1 MDSYIYMKDIRIYT
15 LFSGS
20 SGNCHYIKL
29 GEKEILIDAGKN
41 AKAITEALSS
51 IGADLLRISDV
62 YITHDHSDHVSAL
75 RVLQKKNPSIRVHLH
90 PLCVDAVKC
99 GGADLSTAELVE
111 GGCQYCDG
119 DVRIVPFDVPH
130 DAAACIGY
138 RIEYRSGKRTFS
150 VGIATDI
157 GHLTLDITNGLCG
170 CDAVIV
176 ESNHD
181 VAMLIEGPY
190 PEYLKHRILSHV
202 GHLSNESCAK
212 LCTYLA
218 EQGTKRFML
227 AHLSK
232 ENNTPGLAL
241 RSASALSE
249 AGVRVFTSSDV
260 SPVCLY
266 EE

>member
-1 MDSYIYMKDIRIYT
+1 MVDWRSTIRFREDFRRRMT
-15 LFSGS
+15 LFERMGLSVLLLAPTGRAAQRMGQLCS
-20 SGNCHYIKL
+20 RDAQTIHRSL
-29 GEKEILIDAGKN
+29 GMSYNELTGEVNFRKNEKE
-41 AKAITEALSS
+41 
-51 IGADLLRISDV
+51 
-62 YITHDHSDHVSAL
+62 
-75 RVLQKKNPSIRVHLH
+75 
-90 PLCVDAVKC
+90 PL
-99 GGADLSTAELVE
+99 E
-111 GGCQYCDG
+111 
-119 DVRIVPFDVPH
+119 
-130 DAAACIGY
+130 
-138 RIEYRSGKRTFS
+138 
-150 VGIATDI
+150 
-157 GHLTLDITNGLCG
+157 

-190 PEYLKHRILSHV
+190 PEYLKHRILSHA